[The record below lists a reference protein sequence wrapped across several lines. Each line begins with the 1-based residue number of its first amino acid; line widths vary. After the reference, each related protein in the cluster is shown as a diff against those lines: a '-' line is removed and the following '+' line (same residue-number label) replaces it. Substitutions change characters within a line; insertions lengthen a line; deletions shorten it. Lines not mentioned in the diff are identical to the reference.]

1 MLFFSLTNGILYM
14 LVSVLSAPKSFC
26 KSELHLLKYRIAVN
40 FGTHSIGSKWC
51 IYSSSSRILCRL
63 YLDIWMQK

>member
-26 KSELHLLKYRIAVN
+26 KSELHLLKYRFAVN
-40 FGTHSIGSKWC
+40 FGTHSIG
-51 IYSSSSRILCRL
+51 IGILCRL
-63 YLDIWMQK
+63 YLHWMQK